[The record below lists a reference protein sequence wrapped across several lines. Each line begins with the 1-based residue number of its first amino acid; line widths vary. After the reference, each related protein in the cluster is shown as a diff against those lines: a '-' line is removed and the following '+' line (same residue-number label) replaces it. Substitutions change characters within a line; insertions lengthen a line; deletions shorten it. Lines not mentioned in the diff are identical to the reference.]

1 MDGFVNRAPSA
12 TTIQIVY
19 SDQYGKLKV
28 MRKVLKPKQN
38 LCNSRVKVV
47 GIACRSHRQKVHAL
61 DL

>member
-28 MRKVLKPKQN
+28 MRKV
-38 LCNSRVKVV
+38 
-47 GIACRSHRQKVHAL
+47 
-61 DL
+61 